1 MILIPLLQFDF
12 QHNQW
17 SYHTSNKKALITFFF
32 SRNAILIIIRRV
44 FVIACLFC
52 SVDFRCGSSRSGSKI
67 RLWFCFFFC
76 FSSVG
81 LFNKRFHRTGVFR
94 SKSEKWNSA
103 HLNWSTD
110 KHSTKEKYQYE
121 LFVEFDVEC
130 WLIVINVSPIYIHIN
145 NFQCVWC

>member
-67 RLWFCFFFC
+67 RLWFCFFVVSLPLDYSISDFIVLVY
-76 FSSVG
+76 FDRKV
-81 LFNKRFHRTGVFR
+81 
-94 SKSEKWNSA
+94 KSETALIWIDRQISIQRKRNTNMSYLLNSMS
-103 HLNWSTD
+103 NVGWSWSMFHQFT
-110 KHSTKEKYQYE
+110 
-121 LFVEFDVEC
+121 
-130 WLIVINVSPIYIHIN
+130 YI
-145 NFQCVWC
+145 